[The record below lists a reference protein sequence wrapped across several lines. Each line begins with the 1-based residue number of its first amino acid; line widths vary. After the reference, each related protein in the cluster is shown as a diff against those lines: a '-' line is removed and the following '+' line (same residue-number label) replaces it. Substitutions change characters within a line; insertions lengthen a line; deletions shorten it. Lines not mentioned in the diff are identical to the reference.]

1 MIEPQVDALSTPSD
15 DDVVTA
21 GRIPPYTYDPERLPA
36 LATLVDAACDGAA
49 DPHGVALRVDE
60 LSSQIDP
67 LTSRSEKMALFH
79 TFMYLL
85 EVTTPD
91 QARVDARLEPLDG
104 PSLLPVALRDAT
116 EAMRTL
122 WLGLAEHV
130 RHPMARARCWDIVFT
145 LTLVRNRRTSAE
157 QAINAYLEASKP
169 PTSRR
174 HRGDGLVRAWVLARR
189 VSLNDTATSNA
200 IREAM
205 KTLATEGV
213 DQGDPYP
220 AMTVLAALISP
231 GRTRSESVDPAVD
244 TLLDRALL
252 AYSQVHIISGFA
264 TLIRCR
270 AGEGSE
276 RAEQASRHEVNAM
289 IAEADAATDAMIIR
303 NRYSEAA
310 AAAHTY
316 GLADLEKSAVAGLQS
331 APRVSWTVSEY
342 KITTPSR
349 FFHAHL
355 PGFSQ
360 ASEWRQALTI
370 WLHSTAPSGSF
381 TANERAANRNLQA
394 SVMTRLAS
402 MVIFRDGDLPA
413 RALDGDADRLEHALV
428 QIEQQTME
436 MRGRFLARALVQLQ
450 QQFGIPSQADLKAF
464 LLQSEAAPNFAQAL
478 ATAFQLY
485 WVEEYDACCH
495 LIVPKIE
502 AATRALLL
510 ELNEPM
516 YRAAVGDSVGQF
528 PGLGS
533 LLPLLVENDFDPDWE
548 RFLRTLLLNYGTN
561 LRNLIAH
568 GYADGVGPVDAA
580 LALRAAAVLVLVTNG
595 NAAGRDAAQVRATLR
610 TPTGNRRQDRWWR
623 RCVAALSIVT
633 RGR

>member
-1 MIEPQVDALSTPSD
+1 MSEPQVDASSAPAD
-15 DDVVTA
+15 DDALAADRV
-21 GRIPPYTYDPERLPA
+21 PPYTHDPERLPA
-36 LATLVDAACDGAA
+36 LATLVDAICDGAT
-49 DPHGVALRVDE
+49 DPHDAALRVDE
-60 LSSQIDP
+60 LSPRIDP

-85 EVTTPD
+85 EVSTPD

-116 EAMRTL
+116 EAMRML
-122 WLGLAEHV
+122 WLGLTEHV

-145 LTLVRNRRTSAE
+145 LTLVRNRRVSAE
-157 QAINAYLEASKP
+157 QAIDAYLEASKP
-169 PTSRR
+169 PVSRR
-174 HRGDGLVRAWVLARR
+174 HRGDGLVRAWVLARL
-189 VSLNDTATSNA
+189 VGLNDTKTSNA
-200 IREAM
+200 IHEAM
-205 KTLATEGV
+205 KTLAVEGV

-231 GRTRSESVDPAVD
+231 GRTRSESVDPEVD
-244 TLLDRALL
+244 ALLDRALL
-252 AYSQVHIISGFA
+252 AYSQMHIISGFA
-264 TLIRCR
+264 ALIRRR
-270 AGEGSE
+270 AGEGSG

-289 IAEADAATDAMIIR
+289 IAEADAATDPMIIR
-303 NRYSEAA
+303 TRYSEAA

-316 GLADLEKSAVAGLQS
+316 GLADLEKRAVAGLQS
-331 APRVSWTVSEY
+331 APRVAWTVSEY

-349 FFHAHL
+349 FFHAYL
-355 PGFSQ
+355 PGFSE
-360 ASEWRQALTI
+360 ASEWRQALAI

-381 TANERAANRNLQA
+381 TANERTANRNLQM
-394 SVMTRLAS
+394 SVMARLAS
-402 MVIFRDGDLPA
+402 TVIFRDGDLPA

-428 QIEQQTME
+428 QVEQQTME
-436 MRGRFLARALVQLQ
+436 MSGRFLARALAQLHQ
-450 QQFGIPSQADLKAF
+450 RFGIPSQADLKAF
-464 LLQSEAAPNFAQAL
+464 LLQSGAAPNLAQAL

-516 YRAAVGDSVGQF
+516 YRAAVGDTVGQF

-533 LLPLLVENDFDPDWE
+533 LLPLLVDNAFDPDWE

-580 LALRAAAVLVLVTNG
+580 LALRAAAVLILVTNG
-595 NAAGRDAAQVRATLR
+595 NAARRDAAQVRGTLR
-610 TPTGNRRQDRWWR
+610 SPTGHWRKDRWWC
-623 RCVAALSIVT
+623 RCIEAV
-633 RGR
+633 RGAMRGL